1 MKRLA
6 LAGVL
11 GLLSLPAS
19 APAPAHAAEAKAAPT
34 APTMSAADLRNGM
47 RKLWSEHTIYTHSYI
62 VSALAGLPD
71 LPTVT
76 QRLLRNQDDIGN
88 AIRPYYGDAA
98 GDRLTSLLREHILV
112 AADVVGETKAGNS
125 SAAQAAERKWRANA
139 EEIATFLSGANPDS
153 WPLDTMRREM
163 NMHLD
168 LTLQEASA
176 RLHGRWAA
184 DVAAYDAVHDH
195 VLHFADMLSDGL
207 VGRVP
212 VARIADAPVYVP
224 PGYHAVELVG
234 PPRGP

>member
-1 MKRLA
+1 
-6 LAGVL
+6 
-11 GLLSLPAS
+11 
-19 APAPAHAAEAKAAPT
+19 
-34 APTMSAADLRNGM
+34 M
-47 RKLWSEHTIYTHSYI
+47 RKLWEDHVTWTRLYI
-62 VSALAGLPD
+62 ISVAAGLD
-71 LPTVT
+71 DKEATT
-76 QRLLRNQDDIGN
+76 NRLLRNQDDIGN